1 MSSSKTDKVAI
12 QSNNKYLLRNTKL
25 RKLTYLKDS
34 EQMLQDFVDELAKI
48 AVLGQMLLAEK
59 HQSEPL
65 RKILVLR
72 MFFLYFN

>member
-1 MSSSKTDKVAI
+1 
-12 QSNNKYLLRNTKL
+12 
-25 RKLTYLKDS
+25 
-34 EQMLQDFVDELAKI
+34 MLQDFVDELAKI

-72 MFFLYFN
+72 MFFLYFNQNLNIQITNTFK

>member
-1 MSSSKTDKVAI
+1 
-12 QSNNKYLLRNTKL
+12 
-25 RKLTYLKDS
+25 
-34 EQMLQDFVDELAKI
+34 MLQDFVDELVKI

-72 MFFLYFN
+72 QFFLYFN